1 MSIFIRRL
9 LIAALLISVFSCYQV
24 ERNCKSHHTGSYL
37 FTYIVDGK
45 EQVSSFKR
53 TETHNIDYMDGSVD
67 SSSIRWINDCEFVLK
82 KLHPKNM
89 AEEKAIHMKILTTTD
104 TSYTFEYQLAVKESN
119 KAPRVEKGT
128 AIKLKE

>member
-1 MSIFIRRL
+1 MKKVTLIFTL
-9 LIAALLISVFSCYQV
+9 LAFYGCFEV
-24 ERNCKSHHTGSYL
+24 ERDCNAFKTGRFEFKYVL
-37 FTYIVDGK
+37 DGVEK
-45 EQVSSFKR
+45 TGIFVR
-53 TETHNIDYMDGSVD
+53 TDSLNIDFFEDTADTSSV
-67 SSSIRWINDCEFVLK
+67 RWINDCEFVLK